1 MDKKIQQGLSW
12 LEKEMKKDSNEIA
25 HHKQKAIEEIKQLDK
40 TKMFQ
45 PKPKKKVSILRK
57 ILMIFG
63 YGKNW

>member
-12 LEKEMKKDSNEIA
+12 LEKEMKRDSNDIQQ
-25 HHKQKAIEEIKQLDK
+25 HKQKTIEEIKQLDK

-45 PKPKKKVSILRK
+45 PKPKKKISILRK

-63 YGKNW
+63 YGKNG

>member
-12 LEKEMKKDSNEIA
+12 LEKEMKKDSNDVNR
-25 HHKQKAIEEIKQLDK
+25 HKQKAIQEIKQLDK

-45 PKPKKKVSILRK
+45 PKPKEKVSILKK

-63 YGKNW
+63 YGKNR